1 MLKAY
6 AIGIVWR
13 CYKYFTMR
21 QHNIRSMLP
30 NIIPE
35 ISARQDTL
43 LPDYEEAIAQNMKQ
57 QPPPPYYQL
66 TTGTQMITN
75 IINER
80 QFIQSTTSEN
90 RGRDHC
96 EVPPTVPGT
105 ESNANEVSVP
115 SQMQIQFQQSPN
127 N

>member
-13 CYKYFTMR
+13 CYKYLIMR
-21 QHNIRSMLP
+21 QHNIRSMLA
-30 NIIPE
+30 NVIPE

-43 LPDYEEAIAQNMKQ
+43 LPDYEEAIAQSMKQ

-66 TTGTQMITN
+66 TPGTQVITN

-80 QFIQSTTSEN
+80 QFIQSSTSEN
-90 RGRDHC
+90 RGSDHC
-96 EVPPTVPGT
+96 EAPPAILGT
-105 ESNANEVSVP
+105 ESIENEVSVP
-115 SQMQIQFQQSPN
+115 SQMHLQFQQSPN